1 MACPTQCHNRM
12 HEKTSHGFYKNNN
25 DSPLRPPLSWS
36 LAGAP
41 CVLHRTKVEEQA
53 RVPHLGTRLRWIESI
68 GRECS
73 KENDVGCNVYAMF
86 HINTPPNS
94 IKHTSPSASS
104 KSEVLRAQFTT
115 TDLASLPLH
124 ERWQHRLQ
132 RAQPRF
138 GLHKSF
144 LQTLNGWHNLC
155 KFGELQR
162 RCEVSMWR
170 ISQTFFL
177 SLLWVPSILESRGFQ
192 MEEIMFSTRRF
203 LGSTTHSSISTSL
216 INCHLVQETRIV

>member
-1 MACPTQCHNRM
+1 MAYPTQFHNRM
-12 HEKTSHGFYKNNN
+12 HEKQSHGFYKDNN
-25 DSPLRPPLSWS
+25 DSPLRWPLSWS

-86 HINTPPNS
+86 HINTPPTS
-94 IKHTSPSASS
+94 IKHTSPPASS
-104 KSEVLRAQFTT
+104 TSEVLRAQFTT
-115 TDLASLPLH
+115 RDLASLPLH
-124 ERWQHRLQ
+124 DRWQHRLQ
-132 RAQPRF
+132 RAQPRS

-155 KFGELQR
+155 RFGELQR

-170 ISQTFFL
+170 TSQRFL
-177 SLLWVPSILESRGFQ
+177 CDCGFLQFWNLVVFQ
-192 MEEIMFSTRRF
+192 MEEIMFSTRSF
-203 LGSTTHSSISTSL
+203 LGWTTHSIISTSL
-216 INCHLVQETRIV
+216 TNCHSVQESRIV